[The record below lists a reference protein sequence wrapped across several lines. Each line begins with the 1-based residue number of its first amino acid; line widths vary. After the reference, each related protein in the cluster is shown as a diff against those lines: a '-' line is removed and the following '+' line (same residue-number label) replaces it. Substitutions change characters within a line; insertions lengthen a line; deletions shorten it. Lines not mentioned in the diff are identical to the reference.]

1 MNKKIKWVA
10 FQPLVG
16 GFSIGADRA
25 FQCKPEFIISYEGF
39 IKNDRHLLNYWKE
52 YKIPYLVLKYGSNEF
67 VDPEHQKIFNKLNKN
82 IDVVV
87 GVPICSGLS
96 RLNVGGQK
104 NSDKKMGS
112 NAVQNENIYMMTEFT
127 LNKINPKVMCA
138 ENAPGLY
145 TKTGEGVQ
153 KKLYEI
159 ATNNDFVLSLYKTD
173 TQLHGIPQKRKRTFF
188 FMWND
193 NAAPLM
199 GWYKRERKN
208 LTEFLNDI
216 PKDLTYQNYE
226 EQTEKLNKEFSY
238 QFLKYKLGDDFRS
251 IQKHNMKTGMQ
262 YIEKH
267 LNCAIE
273 FAEKI
278 GNDKGKKLVE
288 HAKYKLSI
296 GKEYWD
302 WSIHLFDEVINAVIS
317 RNMVNGVHP
326 KENRYITLREYMS
339 LMGMPYNF
347 QLVDDYKHAYAITQN
362 VPVCTAK
369 DMCKE
374 IIKYLN
380 RDLYY
385 SKCRFL
391 KQNNDYETIE
401 EIEKIENKLF

>member
-39 IKNDRHLLNYWKE
+39 IKNDRHLLNYWKYE
-52 YKIPYLVLKYGSNEF
+52 KIPYLVLKYGSNEF
-67 VDPEHQKIFNKLNKN
+67 LNPEHEKIFDKLNKD
-82 IDVVV
+82 IDVVI

-96 RLNVGGQK
+96 QLNTGGSK
-104 NSDKKMGS
+104 NSDKKRGS
-112 NAVQNENIYMMTEFT
+112 DAVQNDNMFMMAEFT
-127 LNKINPKVMCA
+127 LKHIKPKVMCA

-145 TKTGEGVQ
+145 TKMGEGVQ

-159 ATNNDFVLSLYKTD
+159 ALENNFALSLYKTD
-173 TQLHGIPQKRKRTFF
+173 TQYHGIPQRRKRTFF

-193 NAAPLM
+193 KVTPIM
-199 GWYKRERKN
+199 SWYKRDKKN
-208 LTEFLNDI
+208 LNNFLNDI
-216 PKDLTYQNYE
+216 PKDLTYQNYKE
-226 EQTEKLNKEFSY
+226 SKKKLEKDFSY
-238 QFLKYKLGDDFRS
+238 QFLKYQLGDKFRS

-267 LNCAIE
+267 LNDAIK

-278 GNDKGKKLVE
+278 GNDKGKRLVN
-288 HAKYKLSI
+288 HAKHKLSI
-296 GKEYWD
+296 GKGYWD
-302 WSIHLFDEVINAVIS
+302 WSIHLFDEVINAVIG

-326 KENRYITLREYMS
+326 TEDRYITLREYMS
-339 LMGMPYNF
+339 LMGMPYDF
-347 QLVDDYKHAYAITQN
+347 QLVDDYKHAHAITQN

-369 DMCKE
+369 DMCLE

-380 RDLYY
+380 GDLYN

-391 KQNNDYETIE
+391 KQNNDNEIIE
-401 EIEKIENKLF
+401 EVEKKENKLF